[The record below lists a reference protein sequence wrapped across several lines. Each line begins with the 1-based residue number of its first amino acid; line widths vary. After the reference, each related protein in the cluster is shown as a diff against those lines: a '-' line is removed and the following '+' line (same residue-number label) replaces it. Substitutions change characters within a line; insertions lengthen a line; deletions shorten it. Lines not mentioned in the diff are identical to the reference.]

1 MKILV
6 ADDDRIIRRML
17 EVMLSE
23 WGHEVV
29 LAANGNHAWDILHG
43 EAAPKLALLDWLMPG
58 LNGPEVCQRLRGITT
73 KVPTYV
79 ILLTVKDSRQ
89 DIVAGLRG
97 GADDYITK
105 PFDHDEL
112 QARINTG
119 VRMVGL
125 QRDLA
130 NQISELQKSLERVQ
144 QLQGLLPICAYCKKI
159 RDGHDYW
166 QAVETYIAAHAD
178 VSFTH
183 GICPNCYV
191 IQVEQELQN
200 ITTWGE

>member
-17 EVMLSE
+17 EVILTE
-23 WGHEVV
+23 WGYELV
-29 LAANGNHAWDILHG
+29 LASDGNHAWDILRS
-43 EAAPKLALLDWLMPG
+43 ETAPKLALLDWLMPG
-58 LNGPEVCQRLRGITT
+58 LNGPDVCQRLRAMPT
-73 KVPTYV
+73 KEPTYV

-119 VRMVGL
+119 VRIVGL
-125 QRDLA
+125 QRNLA
-130 NQISELQKSLERVQ
+130 SQIGALQKTLERVK
-144 QLQGLLPICAYCKKI
+144 QLQGLLPIC
-159 RDGHDYW
+159 RLL
-166 QAVETYIAAHAD
+166 
-178 VSFTH
+178 
-183 GICPNCYV
+183 
-191 IQVEQELQN
+191 QEN
-200 ITTWGE
+200 PR

>member
-17 EVMLSE
+17 EVILTE
-23 WGHEVV
+23 WGYEIV
-29 LAANGNHAWDILHG
+29 LASDGNRAWDILRG
-43 EAAPKLALLDWLMPG
+43 DKAPKLALLDWMMPG
-58 LNGPEVCQRLRGITT
+58 LNGPDVCQRLRAIPTRE
-73 KVPTYV
+73 PTYV

-119 VRMVGL
+119 VRIVEL

-130 NQISELQKSLERVQ
+130 SQIRELQKTLERVK

-166 QAVETYIAAHAD
+166 QGVETYIAAHAD
-178 VSFTH
+178 VCFSH
-183 GICPNCYV
+183 GICPNCYAS
-191 IQVEQELQN
+191 QVEPQLQQLH
-200 ITTWGE
+200 TGER